1 MILILSYP
9 LLILEVLWWVDGEN
23 KNLKSHWTGRSFTK
37 KPWQEVST
45 LYMYICKLSM
55 VFFLVTKTYRN
66 ASERSTDLPS
76 FMTLLYMRVWWFHD
90 LSQTLTSC
98 NWFLMLSWKV
108 KLQTFWS
115 FRVPDSQ
122 INPKKMLS
130 GHVWLHSAT
139 KCADFLF
146 LLFQDGCQQNTG
158 QNVESTKCKL

>member
-66 ASERSTDLPS
+66 ASERQTCQVSWLCCTCEFDDFTTCL
-76 FMTLLYMRVWWFHD
+76 R
-90 LSQTLTSC
+90 LSQVATDFSC
-98 NWFLMLSWKV
+98 FLEKSNSKRFGALGYQIARSTQRKCLAV
-108 KLQTFWS
+108 TFDYILPPNVQIS
-115 FRVPDSQ
+115 CFCCFKMAANKTPD
-122 INPKKMLS
+122 KM
-130 GHVWLHSAT
+130 
-139 KCADFLF
+139 
-146 LLFQDGCQQNTG
+146 
-158 QNVESTKCKL
+158 

>member
-23 KNLKSHWTGRSFTK
+23 KNLKGHWTGRSFTK

-45 LYMYICKLSM
+45 LYMYILCKAWFS
-55 VFFLVTKTYRN
+55 FLWQKHIEMHQKDRLAKSHDFVVH
-66 ASERSTDLPS
+66 ASLMISRPVSDSHKLQLIS
-76 FMTLLYMRVWWFHD
+76 HAFLK
-90 LSQTLTSC
+90 SQTP
-98 NWFLMLSWKV
+98 K
-108 KLQTFWS
+108 FWS